1 MTDFSSLDDASLLSL
16 SSKGDRGAEEELIR
30 RYTKVVRLCARRF
43 FLLGGEQEDLLQEG
57 TIGLLSAVRTYR
69 AEAGASF
76 RTYAQ
81 KCIFSRMADITSSKG
96 YKGFLSFED
105 ISIPEAEDV
114 IADPEMRVIEN
125 ERYEELVAQL
135 RERLSGM
142 ENTVLDEF
150 LKGSS
155 YAEIAAKLGKTTQS
169 IYNAVQRIR
178 VKLAALL

>member
-1 MTDFSSLDDASLLSL
+1 
-16 SSKGDRGAEEELIR
+16 
-30 RYTKVVRLCARRF
+30 
-43 FLLGGEQEDLLQEG
+43 
-57 TIGLLSAVRTYR
+57 
-69 AEAGASF
+69 
-76 RTYAQ
+76 
-81 KCIFSRMADITSSKG
+81 
-96 YKGFLSFED
+96 
-105 ISIPEAEDV
+105 
-114 IADPEMRVIEN
+114 MRVIEN